1 MATTT
6 VQDNNKL
13 IKFQRQILRE
23 FVRENLF
30 SPYYGTGLNA
40 IFRNVHET
48 KEAGEQINI
57 PLVERLSQAAI
68 GSGTL
73 VGNEEAIDNYGF
85 RVWLDWARNAVT
97 TNKRQK
103 HLDSADVFGEAKP
116 LLSDWGKELQRDELI
131 LALHSLPSASPPTG
145 LGGSAGRRVN
155 GILYSAAST
164 ANKNAWNAAN
174 TDRVLFGD
182 AIGNYSGT
190 HATALGAITGAMSLS
205 AEIVSLMKRMAK
217 NASPAIRP
225 YRITEGGSREY
236 FVLFCNSFQF
246 RDLKEDLNT
255 INSDARERNVE
266 KNPIFQDGDLIY
278 DGVIVREVP
287 EMGSLTT
294 VAGAGDSSIDVAPA
308 FLCGQ
313 QAAAIAW
320 GQEPKPTFRRE
331 DDYQFIVGTGVE
343 MAYGIAKM
351 AKVPKAGG
359 GLKDWGVFTWY
370 GPSVADA

>member
-1 MATTT
+1 MALTTI
-6 VQDNNKL
+6 QDNNKL

-40 IFRNVHET
+40 IFRNVYET

-57 PLVERLSQAAI
+57 PLVERLSQTAI

-73 VGNEEAIDNYGF
+73 VGNEEDIDNYGF
-85 RVWLDWARNAVT
+85 RVWLDWARNAVK

-103 HLDSADVFGEAKP
+103 HIDSADVFGEAKP

-131 LALHSLPSASPPTG
+131 RALHALPSASPPNG
-145 LGGSAGRRVN
+145 LGGSAGSRVN

-174 TDRVLFGD
+174 SDRILFGD

-190 HATALGAITGAMSLS
+190 HATALGAVTGAMSLS

-225 YRITEGGSREY
+225 YRIKEGGSREY
-236 FVLFCNSFQF
+236 FVLFCNSLQF

-255 INSDARERNVE
+255 INADARERNVE

-287 EMGSLTT
+287 EMGPLTT
-294 VAGAGDSSIDVAPA
+294 VAGAGATSIDVAPA

-320 GQEPKPTFRRE
+320 GQEPKPTFRKE

-343 MAYGIAKM
+343 MAYGVAKM
-351 AKVPKAGG
+351 AKVPKGG
-359 GLKDWGVFTWY
+359 SALKDWGVFTWY